1 MDFSWSEEQRELRD
15 NIIAF
20 GQRELQDDVAARDRT
35 GAFARELW
43 QKCATMGIQGVP
55 IPEEYGGAGLDQLTA
70 VLVFEA
76 LGYACHDGG
85 LCFALNA
92 QMWSVQMPI
101 LRFGT
106 EEQKRRYLPNLC
118 AGTWIGAHGM
128 SEPGSGSDAFG
139 LQTRA
144 DATTGGYVLSGTK
157 TFVSSAPM
165 ADVFLVFATI
175 ARDKGVLGIT
185 AFLVERDNPGL
196 RVGRPIEKMGLRT
209 SPMAEVILEDCFV
222 PTTSRLGRE
231 GRAAS
236 IFNDSLEWER
246 GCLLASDVGAMQRQL
261 EICVRYARERKQFGQ
276 SISDFQ
282 SVSNRLADMKV
293 RLEAARLMIYHAAWT
308 KQRGGPAGASS
319 SAAKLFASE
328 ALVQSCLDAV
338 QVHGGYGYTTEYAME
353 RQLRDAVGSRIYSGT
368 SDIQRAIIARALG
381 L

>member
-1 MDFSWSEEQRELRD
+1 MLRD
-15 NIIAF
+15 SIIAF
-20 GQRELQDDVAARDRT
+20 GKRDLQDDVAARDKT
-35 GAFARELW
+35 GTFSRELW
-43 QKCATMGIQGVP
+43 NKCAAMGIQGMP

-70 VLVFEA
+70 VLAFEA
-76 LGYACHDGG
+76 LGYSCHDGG

-106 EEQKRRYLPNLC
+106 TAQKQRYLPKLC
-118 AGTWIGAHGM
+118 AGEWIGAHGM

-139 LQTRA
+139 LRTRA
-144 DATTGGYVLSGTK
+144 DAAPGGYRLTGTK
-157 TFVSSAPM
+157 TFVSSAPE

-185 AFLVERDNPGL
+185 AFLVDRDNPGL
-196 RVGRPIEKMGLRT
+196 RVGKPIEKMGLKT
-209 SPMAEVILEDCFV
+209 APMADVILEDCFV

-261 EICVRYARERKQFGQ
+261 ETCVRYARERKQFGH

-293 RLEAARLMIYHAAWT
+293 RLEAARLMIYFAAWT
-308 KQRGGPAGASS
+308 KQQGGPAAAAS

-338 QVHGGYGYTTEYAME
+338 QVHGGYGYATEYGME

-368 SDIQRAIIARALG
+368 SDIQRAIIARSLG